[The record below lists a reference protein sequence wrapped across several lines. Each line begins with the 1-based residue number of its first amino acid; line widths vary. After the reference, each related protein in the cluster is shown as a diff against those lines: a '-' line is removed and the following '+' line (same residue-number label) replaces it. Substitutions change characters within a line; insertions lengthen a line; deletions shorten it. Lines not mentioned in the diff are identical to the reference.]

1 MKLIKISAMWCSSCL
16 IMEKVWQ
23 QLKEQLTNIEFA
35 SYDYDLDD
43 ESEQYQVGDVLPVII
58 LEKNN
63 QELTRFVGEKTTEQ
77 IIKEIENYE
86 K

>member
-1 MKLIKISAMWCSSCL
+1 
-16 IMEKVWQ
+16 MEKVWQ